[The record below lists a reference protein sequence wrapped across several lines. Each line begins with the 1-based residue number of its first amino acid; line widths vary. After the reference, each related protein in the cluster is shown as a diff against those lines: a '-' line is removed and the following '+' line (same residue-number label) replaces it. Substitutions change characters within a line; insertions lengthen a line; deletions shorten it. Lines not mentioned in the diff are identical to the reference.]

1 MKSPQELKN
10 EALDALS
17 GNWAPAVVATI
28 VMILIVGLL
37 VSPAEVSSFTIQ
49 SRMTL
54 PTTLSILTLF
64 SAGLWFFLLI
74 NVELGYFNSF
84 RPLVDSGDNRLTSN
98 IFHHGFTNYW
108 HKLGGMV
115 LYAIIITIGFFLF
128 IIPGI
133 ILSFAYAMV
142 PYILDEHPEMSIT
155 DTLRASRHMMRG
167 HKFDL
172 FYFWLTFI
180 GWGILSVLTM
190 GIGFIWLMPYYY
202 TARVGFYNDIKNLA
216 VEGEKF

>member
-10 EALDALS
+10 EALNVLR
-17 GNWAPAVVATI
+17 GNWAPAIVATI
-28 VMILIVGLL
+28 VYILVVMAI
-37 VSPAEVSSFTIQ
+37 VSPSEIMSMKISSAF
-49 SRMTL
+49 TL
-54 PTTLSILTLF
+54 PSSLARLTLF
-64 SAGLWFFLLI
+64 TAGIMVFFLI
-74 NVELGYFNSF
+74 NFELGYYNTF
-84 RPLVDSGDNRLTSN
+84 RPFVDSGDNRLTAN
-98 IFHHGFTNYW
+98 MFNRGFSPYW

-115 LYAIIITIGFFLF
+115 LYAVLITIGLILF

-133 ILSFAYAMV
+133 ILILAYGMV
-142 PYILDEHPEMSIT
+142 PYILDEHPEMSVH

-180 GWGILSVLTM
+180 GWGILCLLSM

-202 TARVGFYNDIKNLA
+202 TARVGFYNDIKTLA
-216 VEGEKF
+216 VMEEKF

>member
-37 VSPAEVSSFTIQ
+37 VSPAEVSSFSIQ

-155 DTLRASRHMMRG
+155 DTLRASRHMMQSSRSIMSA
-167 HKFDL
+167 L
-172 FYFWLTFI
+172 C
-180 GWGILSVLTM
+180 
-190 GIGFIWLMPYYY
+190 
-202 TARVGFYNDIKNLA
+202 
-216 VEGEKF
+216 